1 MSASRRRLAPGAR
14 DDVTLP
20 PNRAIYD
27 GPRVDTWSGADA
39 GVEPRIVVEDA
50 GDNDTTLVRCQGF
63 DRTGQLAA
71 LTIALSSFGLQIKS
85 TFIRTDNDAPN
96 VDDLFYVQNREG
108 EPVSPSQHAALVAHM
123 ERALGLAPTAADNVA
138 AARDAGFIPDR
149 ERAHVQGGGY
159 DEDSQNA
166 ARAAAGGFFDDS
178 SGDSLFD
185 PEAYHSYG
193 SNRGSG
199 ASSGDEFRDVPHG
212 PEVPDSS
219 FFDAPP
225 GTAQDG
231 PMAYGASEGAAA
243 SGFFGDDRGDVAP
256 AETTRDDSWNGGQ
269 GFSDSWSAPAAAE
282 TQTQTQSWTNTSDDV
297 ASRGNSNAFDWGG
310 SAESTREREPATDFA
325 GDDAAAIL
333 SAQLR
338 AAAADMAAAAAEF
351 VALERDRAAA
361 RDAGE
366 IERLAQPRLEA
377 QESLSRTMSQMQS
390 MLKERDAMRMR
401 AMGIEPDPEPAAYTP
416 SVQPPPEPAWPE
428 ARAYTAPPPPKPYEP
443 PTPPPSLTPRPY
455 QSWTPP
461 EPVSVP
467 EFEAPYS
474 KFEPEVSFDEEDF
487 PAPPMPPLDEPL
499 PPPKTPMGS
508 GDVILLQ
515 GFNWESCNSHEK
527 WFNVVANEAGQIR
540 DAGFNAVWLPPP
552 TDSVS
557 DQGYLPRDLY
567 NLNSFYGAEGDLR
580 RCVQVMKDHD
590 ICPVADI
597 VINHRC
603 AGRQDES
610 GRWNLFSGRMAWD
623 QQAITTDNPEFGGR
637 GNPGTGEDYGP
648 APNIDHT
655 KDWVRGDLKEWLHW
669 MKNDIGFGG
678 WRFDFVK
685 GYGGQFT
692 GEYVGDTQPFVSVGE
707 HWVSCNYSGANLEYN
722 QDSHRQTTF
731 DWCKSTGG
739 NTAAFDFTTK
749 GILQEAARNREY
761 WRLQGSDGHPSGFCG
776 RWPTH
781 AVTFLENHDTGSTLQ
796 HWPFPTD
803 RLAEGYAYILTH
815 PGTPTVFYDH
825 WKDGGLREDIH
836 ALIDIRRRNGI
847 KCNAAVHIVKAEDGC
862 YSAHVGQPRYHVE
875 EGCCGEVDTSQPSI
889 CVKLG
894 PGDWSPNRDKVAN
907 TKWKVAA
914 SGHGWAVWED
924 KRFL

>member
-1 MSASRRRLAPGAR
+1 M
-14 DDVTLP
+14 
-20 PNRAIYD
+20 
-27 GPRVDTWSGADA
+27 
-39 GVEPRIVVEDA
+39 
-50 GDNDTTLVRCQGF
+50 
-63 DRTGQLAA
+63 
-71 LTIALSSFGLQIKS
+71 
-85 TFIRTDNDAPN
+85 
-96 VDDLFYVQNREG
+96 
-108 EPVSPSQHAALVAHM
+108 
-123 ERALGLAPTAADNVA
+123 
-138 AARDAGFIPDR
+138 
-149 ERAHVQGGGY
+149 
-159 DEDSQNA
+159 
-166 ARAAAGGFFDDS
+166 
-178 SGDSLFD
+178 
-185 PEAYHSYG
+185 
-193 SNRGSG
+193 
-199 ASSGDEFRDVPHG
+199 
-212 PEVPDSS
+212 
-219 FFDAPP
+219 
-225 GTAQDG
+225 
-231 PMAYGASEGAAA
+231 
-243 SGFFGDDRGDVAP
+243 
-256 AETTRDDSWNGGQ
+256 
-269 GFSDSWSAPAAAE
+269 
-282 TQTQTQSWTNTSDDV
+282 
-297 ASRGNSNAFDWGG
+297 
-310 SAESTREREPATDFA
+310 
-325 GDDAAAIL
+325 
-333 SAQLR
+333 
-338 AAAADMAAAAAEF
+338 
-351 VALERDRAAA
+351 
-361 RDAGE
+361 
-366 IERLAQPRLEA
+366 
-377 QESLSRTMSQMQS
+377 
-390 MLKERDAMRMR
+390 
-401 AMGIEPDPEPAAYTP
+401 
-416 SVQPPPEPAWPE
+416 
-428 ARAYTAPPPPKPYEP
+428 
-443 PTPPPSLTPRPY
+443 
-455 QSWTPP
+455 
-461 EPVSVP
+461 P

-803 RLAEGYAYILTH
+803 RLAGDTRTSSPTREPPPYSTTTGRMAGSGRTSTRSSTSVVATASSA
-815 PGTPTVFYDH
+815 TPLCTSS
-825 WKDGGLREDIH
+825 
-836 ALIDIRRRNGI
+836 RRRMDATRRTSDNP
-847 KCNAAVHIVKAEDGC
+847 DTM
-862 YSAHVGQPRYHVE
+862 SRR
-875 EGCCGEVDTSQPSI
+875 GCCGEVDTSQPSI